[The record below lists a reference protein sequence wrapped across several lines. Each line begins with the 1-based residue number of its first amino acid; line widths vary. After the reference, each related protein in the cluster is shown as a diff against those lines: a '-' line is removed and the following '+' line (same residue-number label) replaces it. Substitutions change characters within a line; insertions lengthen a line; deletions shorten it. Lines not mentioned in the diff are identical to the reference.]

1 MQNSKT
7 YVLLDSMDTTAPIY
21 MTFGDKRVR
30 TTKLPRWKPFL
41 QTSYTDE
48 EGKGHTIRF
57 KWGCPSVDLHE
68 QITKYKLDANEKFTT
83 KERQAVIFDDGV
95 LVTNDESVI
104 RYLDAY
110 PAKEGFKG
118 HCDDVTFP
126 AFKEFSEEA
135 DAMTE
140 NEQAR
145 VMIAASTKVVKMNI
159 DQTHDKLVQIFG
171 THYKPS
177 TDVIANQNTL
187 LTYIQEADGIK
198 GAEEV
203 LREEVKHD
211 EEVSILLNRLM
222 AMGLL
227 SFDAIEGQVSKK
239 KNNKW
244 IPIKAISADNLG
256 QKTDL
261 FIEYLTSETGKA
273 LLDDLNKDANP
284 PIEPIK
290 MPKEKEKATV

>member
-21 MTFGDKRVR
+21 MTIGDKRVR
-30 TTKLPRWKPFL
+30 TTKLPRWRPFL
-41 QTSYTDE
+41 QTSFTDA
-48 EGKGHTIRF
+48 EGTNKNIRF
-57 KWGCPSVDLHE
+57 KLNCESIDLQE
-68 QITKYKLDANEKFTT
+68 QILKFKIDANEKFTT
-83 KERQAVIFDDGV
+83 AEREAIWFDDGV
-95 LVTNDESVI
+95 LVTNNKAVI

-110 PAKEGFKG
+110 PGKEGFEG
-118 HCDDVTFP
+118 YCDDVKFP
-126 AFKEFSEEA
+126 LFKEYSEEA

-145 VMIAASTKVVKMNI
+145 VMIAASSKVVKMNV

-203 LREEVKHD
+203 LREEVKQD

-239 KNNKW
+239 KSGKW

-261 FIEYLTSETGKA
+261 FIEYLTSEKGKT